1 MDSQILGLKVASFI
15 FGLISLLQLLRF
27 LMRVEISVAGNQ
39 LPLWPSAVAFV
50 VLGAL
55 SLWLWKLAR
64 SAAR

>member
-15 FGLISLLQLLRF
+15 FGLIGLAQLVR
-27 LMRVEISVAGNQ
+27 LMMRAEISVAGNQ
-39 LPLWPSAVAFV
+39 LPLWPSAVAFA

-64 SAAR
+64 AAR